1 MPPATTRDDGSI
13 TTEGSGSLRSTHTQR
28 VLCHPGKNL
37 LRGHTTAKMV
47 FTQTFVFHAQKINT
61 VLNWTVGISI
71 KMIIGIFK
79 RMFL

>member
-13 TTEGSGSLRSTHTQR
+13 TTEGSGSLRSTHTQW

-47 FTQTFVFHAQKINT
+47 FTKKVSHLKSRINKGD
-61 VLNWTVGISI
+61 V
-71 KMIIGIFK
+71 IGAFK
-79 RMFL
+79 CLQAEVDN